1 MGVIM
6 VVQRPYSALRRGQ
19 PVMEAF
25 AEGMKDVVS
34 ALAAGARNMVPVALA
49 TASAGIIV
57 GVVSLGLGG
66 LITEVIEVLSFGNL
80 YLMLTAAAI
89 ASLVIGMGLPTTA
102 TYIVMASLT
111 APAIVTLA
119 RLHEFAVPLMAAHLF
134 CFYFGILADDTP
146 PVGLAAYTASA
157 IAKSPPI
164 ATGLQGFMY
173 DVRTAIL
180 PFVFVFNTDL
190 ILHGISSW
198 SQGLLVFTATCF
210 GCFAFASATQGWL
223 ADRNRWYDGLILLC
237 VMVLMLRPDAVSEWL
252 GIGRELRYLVYF
264 PGIALFIGVLSWQRK
279 RRSAR

>member
-1 MGVIM
+1 
-6 VVQRPYSALRRGQ
+6 
-19 PVMEAF
+19 
-25 AEGMKDVVS
+25 
-34 ALAAGARNMVPVALA
+34 MVPVALA

-66 LITEVIEVLSFGNL
+66 LITEVIEAVSLGNL
-80 YLMLTAAAI
+80 YLMLGIGAI

-146 PVGLAAYTASA
+146 PVGLAAYTAAA

-173 DVRTAIL
+173 DIRTAIL
-180 PFVFVFNTDL
+180 PFVFIFNTDL
-190 ILHGISSW
+190 ILHQIHSW
-198 SQGLLVFTATCF
+198 SQALLIFSATCI
-210 GCFAFASATQGWL
+210 GCFAFASATQGWF
-223 ADRNRWYDGLILLC
+223 AIRNRWYDCLLLLLIT
-237 VMVLMLRPDAVSEWL
+237 VLMLRPDAVAEWT
-252 GIGRELRYLVYF
+252 GIGHDLRYWVYLL
-264 PGIALFIGVLSWQRK
+264 GAVLYTGLYCTQN
-279 RRSAR
+279 RRPLPR